1 MVQWQQS
8 PTNWRPSRQEGR
20 ERASQTPPPGRE
32 RVSKTPPPGSGGFRG
47 KCFECGGPHM
57 ARYCTAKTTRAIRC
71 YRCGREGHIA
81 VYCGKGQGQGNEQGE
96 TAAPAVICPQ
106 E

>member
-1 MVQWQQS
+1 
-8 PTNWRPSRQEGR
+8 
-20 ERASQTPPPGRE
+20 
-32 RVSKTPPPGSGGFRG
+32 
-47 KCFECGGPHM
+47 M
-57 ARYCTAKTTRAIRC
+57 ARYCTAKTPRAIRC

-96 TAAPAVICPQ
+96 TAAPAVIRPQ